1 MELRPGT
8 RSFAPDNPGEGD
20 LKRRSLSRLG
30 ETEMEV
36 LHLVW
41 AIGEAS
47 VGDVHDRILGYRSVA
62 YTTVMTVMKK
72 LARKGFLHC
81 DSSGSRYLYT
91 AARPPAQVREELVRD
106 LLDKVFH
113 GSAAALVQTLVRG
126 EALSAEESAEIRKL
140 LARMEEEEEDA

>member
-1 MELRPGT
+1 MPT
-8 RSFAPDNPGEGD
+8 APDHHDTEEQ

-36 LHLVW
+36 LHQVW

-47 VGDVHDRILGYRSVA
+47 VADVHERMLGYRSVA

-72 LARKGFLHC
+72 LVRKGFLNC
-81 DSSGSRYLYT
+81 DSSESRYMYT
-91 AARPPAQVREELVRD
+91 AARPPAQVRQELVKD

-126 EALSAEESAEIRKL
+126 ETVTAEESAEIQKM
-140 LARMEEEEEDA
+140 LACMAAREEHDV

>member
-1 MELRPGT
+1 MIPY
-8 RSFAPDNPGEGD
+8 RSVLQEGQ

-36 LHLVW
+36 LHHVW
-41 AIGEAS
+41 RLGEAS
-47 VGDVHDRILGYRSVA
+47 VADVHDSIVKTRNVA

-91 AARPPAQVREELVRD
+91 PARPPAQVREELVQD
-106 LLDKVFH
+106 LLDQVFH

-140 LARMEEEEEDA
+140 LARMAEEEEEDA